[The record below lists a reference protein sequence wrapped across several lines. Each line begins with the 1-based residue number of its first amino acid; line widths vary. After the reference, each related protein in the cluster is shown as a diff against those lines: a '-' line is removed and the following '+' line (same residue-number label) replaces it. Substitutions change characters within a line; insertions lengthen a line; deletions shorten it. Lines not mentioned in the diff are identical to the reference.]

1 MAENKVSVEI
11 SLEEKAALAALTKLS
26 REINKTE
33 DSFKKMGDEG
43 DSAFGVVGDAAK
55 GVSDGFGTLVKGVT
69 VANLASDAII
79 GTANAMKQFV
89 VDSFNAALEAEES
102 INKLSQALRASGSF
116 SQSAVEDFQ
125 AYAQALAET
134 TRFSD
139 DEVIAQLA
147 LAKSFGATNEQA
159 KKLVSAATEL
169 AATYGGTLEQRVEQL
184 GKTLTGTG
192 GKLDSLVPGF
202 KALTEEQLK
211 AGAAFDHIT
220 NKLGGSAASQ
230 LNSTGGQIGQLTKAF
245 GEVKEAFGA
254 FALSLV
260 DTSIF
265 KYATDG
271 VNSLVQSLNDLVIEN
286 QRSDKGFVENQDSIN
301 QLSREYESLTA
312 KIEDAQAVIRKREE
326 GGFFESLF
334 ANAERAKEQL
344 QQLIPLQKKLYDQI
358 NNASIPVEAQ
368 IAAPPSRVPAKSE
381 DEVLK
386 EQEAFAKILQ
396 ARQEGY
402 AQLEIAQAEYNARQV
417 EQAVLGQQITEEN
430 YAFELQRL
438 QEAEAMK
445 IEAIYAAEESKA
457 KAIQD
462 SKTRQYALQKV
473 AIDKEAALE
482 KSNLDT
488 KKKVDQAHLALE
500 QQKQAHL
507 IGIMGATFNLATALA
522 KDGSK
527 EQFLIQKAAALAEIA
542 VADGKARALIP
553 AQVAHLL
560 FPANLAAAA
569 TLNAYVTAQTAL
581 GAAAVV
587 ASAIK
592 GYEQGGVVPGNSYS
606 GDNVMARVNSAEVIM
621 NRQQQ
626 ANTLMAIANGTG
638 GGDSKIDRLIAAV
651 MSQPINLVVDGRVLA
666 TVIRKEVQGGFR
678 LA

>member
-230 LNSTGGQIGQLTKAF
+230 LNSTGGQIGQLTKSF
-245 GEVKEAFGA
+245 GELQEAFGA
-254 FALSLV
+254 FALSLS
-260 DTSIF
+260 DLSFI
-265 KYATDG
+265 KNATTFIG
-271 VNSLVQSLNDLVIEN
+271 NLTQKINDLKTESDRSSNGFIEN
-286 QRSDKGFVENQDSIN
+286 EESVN
-301 QLSREYESLTA
+301 QLSREYAALTEKLDLAQAAFDRNKKAGAIDFLEQSKIKIFRKELEELEKQINGASFDIVATKKKEAIVAGESPAPVGASSVISDADQKLIDSRREANAQLQIAYVEHAAWEAEQDLLKREITSQNYALELEQLTA
-312 KIEDAQAVIRKREE
+312 
-326 GGFFESLF
+326 L
-334 ANAERAKEQL
+334 
-344 QQLIPLQKKLYDQI
+344 
-358 NNASIPVEAQ
+358 
-368 IAAPPSRVPAKSE
+368 
-381 DEVLK
+381 
-386 EQEAFAKILQ
+386 
-396 ARQEGY
+396 
-402 AQLEIAQAEYNARQV
+402 
-417 EQAVLGQQITEEN
+417 
-430 YAFELQRL
+430 
-438 QEAEAMK
+438 EAEK
-445 IEAIYAAEESKA
+445 INAKFAAEEQKA
-457 KAIQD
+457 SLIKDAQ
-462 SKTRQYALQKV
+462 TREMTLAKLHT
-473 AIDKEAALE
+473 DKQLALE
-482 KSNLDT
+482 KSAVDA
-488 KKKVDQAHLALE
+488 KKKLDQQEA
-500 QQKQAHL
+500 
-507 IGIMGATFNLATALA
+507 LATAQKWEKINQFTQAGAQLA
-522 KDGSK
+522 SAIVGEGSK
-527 EQFLIQKAAALAEIA
+527 EAFLIGKAAALAQVA
-542 VADGKARALIP
+542 VSTATGVANALLIP
-553 AQVAHLL
+553 DPTPTQSIRM
-560 FPANLAAAA
+560 AAA
-569 TLNAYVTAQTAL
+569 TQAKIMGAISAATITAQ
-581 GAAAVV
+581 
-587 ASAIK
+587 AIR
-592 GYEQGGVVPGNSYS
+592 GYEQGGVVPGSSYS
-606 GDNVMARVNSAEVIM
+606 GDRVMARVNSAEVIM

-626 ANTLMAIANGTG
+626 ANTLMAIANGSA
-638 GGDSKIDRLIAAV
+638 GGDSKIDRLIDAV